1 MFQIT
6 YYIYLFPDTFMDMI
20 ADNILAMSEGCLN
33 ACSDLI
39 GISRLTKIIR
49 RIKSLVE
56 LWVQDGKG
64 HLFVQ
69 RNWIIKKIEMK
80 DTMS

>member
-1 MFQIT
+1 MHVAT
-6 YYIYLFPDTFMDMI
+6 L
-20 ADNILAMSEGCLN
+20 LGS
-33 ACSDLI
+33 
-39 GISRLTKIIR
+39 SRLTKIIR

-69 RNWIIKKIEMK
+69 RNCIIKKK
-80 DTMS
+80 

>member
-33 ACSDLI
+33 ACSDFI
-39 GISRLTKIIR
+39 GKLSFNK
-49 RIKSLVE
+49 
-56 LWVQDGKG
+56 
-64 HLFVQ
+64 
-69 RNWIIKKIEMK
+69 NN
-80 DTMS
+80 